1 MKMKKLQKEIHK
13 ITESY
18 IGQTITPELK
28 SEIEDKLQKF
38 IMDAWLENN
47 TPIITVTI
55 SDPDFKLY
63 GHEVFHFNI
72 DIARKKNKVL
82 KTLRKLNKI

>member
-28 SEIEDKLQKF
+28 SEIENK
-38 IMDAWLENN
+38 
-47 TPIITVTI
+47 
-55 SDPDFKLY
+55 
-63 GHEVFHFNI
+63 
-72 DIARKKNKVL
+72 IAQFLLSVWMKKNAPTIEVQLSELIYNEFGEMYFFVSMSKKKNTFSEML
-82 KTLRKLNKI
+82 KKLNNI